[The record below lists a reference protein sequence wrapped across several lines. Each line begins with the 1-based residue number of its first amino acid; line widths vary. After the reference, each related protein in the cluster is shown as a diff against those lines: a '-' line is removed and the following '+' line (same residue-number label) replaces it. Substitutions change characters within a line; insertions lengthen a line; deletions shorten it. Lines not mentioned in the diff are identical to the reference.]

1 MLIKSLSDNLKENVS
16 KVMVGCDEAVELILM
31 TMLVSGH
38 VLLEDVP
45 GTGKTMLAKTI
56 AKTISAEFKR
66 IQFTPDLLPSDLIGV
81 NFYNQQKGEFEFKRG
96 PLFSQIVLADEINR
110 AAPRTQSSLLEAM
123 AESQI
128 SVDGVTYKLTQ
139 PFIVLATQNP
149 VENAGTFPLPEAQL
163 DRFTI
168 KMALGYPN
176 LNDEINLIKNHGGKN
191 PLDDINSIINCE
203 DILKYREEINN
214 IILNDAVLKYILE
227 IINKTRNNEQI
238 LLGVSPR
245 GSLIFYKCLKAYA
258 AIKGRSYVLPDDVKY
273 LSKYVLSHRIIANG
287 FSYSHQ
293 NIQEKLIEEII
304 GSVDV
309 PTEDFSKVKDE
320 I

>member
-1 MLIKSLSDNLKENVS
+1 MLINSLSNKLKENVS

-45 GTGKTMLAKTI
+45 GTGKTMLAKSI
-56 AKTISAEFKR
+56 SKSISAEFKR

-81 NFYNQQKGEFEFKRG
+81 NFYNQQKGEFEFKQG

-128 SVDGVTYKLTQ
+128 SVDGVTYSLNQ

-149 VENAGTFPLPEAQL
+149 VENSGTFPLPEAQL

-168 KMALGYPN
+168 KMSLGYPSLDN
-176 LNDEINLIKNHGGKN
+176 EINLIKNHGCKN
-191 PLDDINSIINCE
+191 PLEEIKPIINCE
-203 DILKYREEINN
+203 EILKYREEINN
-214 IILNDAVLKYILE
+214 VVLNDTVLEYLLE
-227 IINKTRNNEQI
+227 IVNRTRNNEQI

-245 GSLIFYKCLKAYA
+245 GSLVFYKCLKAYA
-258 AIKGRSYVLPDDVKY
+258 AIKGREYVLPDDVKY
-273 LSKYVLSHRIIANG
+273 LSKYVLSHRIIVNG
-287 FSYSHQ
+287 FSYSYE
-293 NIQEKLIEEII
+293 NIQEKLIKEII
-304 GSVDV
+304 EGINV
-309 PTEDFSKVKDE
+309 PTEDFNMVKDE
-320 I
+320 A

>member
-1 MLIKSLSDNLKENVS
+1 MLINSLSNKLKENVS

-45 GTGKTMLAKTI
+45 GTGKTMLAKSI
-56 AKTISAEFKR
+56 SKSISAEFKR

-81 NFYNQQKGEFEFKRG
+81 NFYNQQRGEFEFKRG

-128 SVDGVTYKLTQ
+128 SVDGVTYSLNQ

-149 VENAGTFPLPEAQL
+149 VENSGTFPLPEAQL

-168 KMALGYPN
+168 KMSLGYPSLDN
-176 LNDEINLIKNHGGKN
+176 EINLIKNHGCKN
-191 PLDDINSIINCE
+191 LLEEIKPIINCE
-203 DILKYREEINN
+203 EILKYREEINN
-214 IILNDAVLKYILE
+214 VVLNDTVLEYLLE
-227 IINKTRNNEQI
+227 IVNRTRNNEQI

-258 AIKGRSYVLPDDVKY
+258 AIKGREYVLPDDVKY
-273 LSKYVLSHRIIANG
+273 LSKYVLSHRIIVNG
-287 FSYSHQ
+287 FSYSYE
-293 NIQEKLIEEII
+293 NIQEKLIKEII
-304 GSVDV
+304 EGINV
-309 PTEDFSKVKDE
+309 PTEDFNMVKDE
-320 I
+320 A